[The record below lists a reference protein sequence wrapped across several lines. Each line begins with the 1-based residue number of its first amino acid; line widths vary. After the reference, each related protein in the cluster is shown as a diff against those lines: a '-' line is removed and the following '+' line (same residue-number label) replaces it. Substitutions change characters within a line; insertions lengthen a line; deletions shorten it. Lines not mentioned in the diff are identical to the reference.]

1 MGWCDDVKNKKY
13 NKLIKI
19 NKKIQC
25 RKRKNDGKRCKM
37 QTSSKS
43 GYCYYHD

>member
-1 MGWCDDVKNKKY
+1 MCTVHETAVQRKDG
-13 NKLIKI
+13 
-19 NKKIQC
+19 KKIQC

-37 QTSSKS
+37 QTASKS